1 MSTLL
6 RELHREDVSW
16 LRQTGN
22 IQTAE
27 ANTILVSPNCAA
39 DCLYVVLDGQ
49 LTVLMQSQ
57 GGAKELLRLTTGDLA
72 GALPVEGY
80 LPQATV
86 GALTDSKVLAVPAA
100 AIAQKLQSDAEFAA
114 RLYRVVALLLRQQL
128 TQWAAQ
134 LGYSLGLLSQ
144 LQLKEA
150 STVFAELMDSDL
162 DWLAAVGQV
171 EAVKPGTVVLS
182 CGQPVDALHVLLEG
196 AVGLQATETPTPL
209 VAQAFAPDPER
220 SEQEF
225 ARLSRGDLIGETAL
239 LDPAPAS
246 FSAIALRES
255 QLLTIPHW
263 RLTARLLY
271 APDFAARLYRLLA
284 ILLANKQ
291 RVMLQKLDLL
301 TADAELDSQFVE
313 RMALAEARFDWLVKR
328 LHTQQPG
335 DAQW

>member
-6 RELHREDVSW
+6 RELRHDDVNW
-16 LRQTGN
+16 LRQTGHCQ
-22 IQTAE
+22 IVE
-27 ANTILVSPNCAA
+27 ANSVLVSA
-39 DCLYVVLDGQ
+39 DHLYIVLEGQ

-57 GGAKELLRLTTGDLA
+57 GGAKELLRLSTGDLA

-80 LPQATV
+80 LPQSTV
-86 GALTDSKVLAVPAA
+86 GVLTNATLLAVPAA

-134 LGYSLGLLSQ
+134 LGYSLELLSQ

-150 STVFAELMDSDL
+150 STVFAELIDSDL

-171 EAVKPGTVVLS
+171 ETVKPDTAILS
-182 CGQPVDALHVLLEG
+182 CGQPVDALHVLLAG

-209 VAQAFAPDPER
+209 ISQAFAPDPDR

-225 ARLSRGDLIGETAL
+225 ARLSRGDLIGETGFL
-239 LDPAPAS
+239 EPAPAS
-246 FSAIALRES
+246 FTAIALRES

-291 RVMLQKLDLL
+291 RVMLQKLGLL
-301 TADAELDSQFVE
+301 NADAELDGQFVE

-328 LHTQQPG
+328 LQTQQPG
-335 DAQW
+335 EWQW